1 MKKIIWNNEWKLNPP
16 TFSFD
21 EKGYF
26 GKEPDNP
33 LENVELIEKNKSFK
47 ILSDIRCMFELTH
60 CDYDLKNL
68 TYFFKEIH
76 AKKGYLN
83 FRIVSRISQS
93 EYYVDIEITKID
105 INEYRLK
112 ISHDIIGY
120 MYKTKTITTQITKS
134 ELERFLDAFPF
145 DDYIEVYPFLLPF
158 KKALI

>member
-60 CDYDLKNL
+60 CEYDLKDL
-68 TYFFKEIH
+68 TYFFKKIH

-93 EYYVDIEITKID
+93 EYYVDIEITKLDID
-105 INEYRLK
+105 KYKLYL
-112 ISHDIIGY
+112 SHYIIGH
-120 MYKTKTITTQITKS
+120 MNKTITSVIQKY
-134 ELERFLDAFPF
+134 ELERLQNKIDK
-145 DDYIEVYPFLLPF
+145 ISKIINEN
-158 KKALI
+158 

>member
-60 CDYDLKNL
+60 CEYDLKDL
-68 TYFFKEIH
+68 TYFFKKIH

-93 EYYVDIEITKID
+93 EYYVDIEITKLDID
-105 INEYRLK
+105 KYKLYL
-112 ISHDIIGY
+112 SHYIIGH
-120 MYKTKTITTQITKS
+120 MNKTITSVIQKY
-134 ELERFLDAFPF
+134 ELERFLDVFPF

>member
-33 LENVELIEKNKSFK
+33 LENVELIEKHKSFK

-60 CDYDLKNL
+60 CDYDLKDL
-68 TYFFKEIH
+68 TYFLKEIH

-93 EYYVDIEITKID
+93 EYYVDIEITKLDID
-105 INEYRLK
+105 KYKLYL
-112 ISHDIIGY
+112 SHYIIGH
-120 MYKTKTITTQITKS
+120 MNKTITSVIQKY
-134 ELERFLDAFPF
+134 ELERFLDVFPF